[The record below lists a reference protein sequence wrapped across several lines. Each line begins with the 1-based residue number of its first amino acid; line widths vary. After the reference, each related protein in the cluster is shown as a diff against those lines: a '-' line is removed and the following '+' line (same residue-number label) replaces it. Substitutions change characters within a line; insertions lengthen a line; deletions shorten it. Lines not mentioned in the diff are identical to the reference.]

1 MNLLNRVFIGLGIG
15 PFVYLTMLYANGP
28 SHIVT
33 RADIN
38 GLAVMSIL
46 ISLTTVIFD
55 IEKLNYVFALVLHY
69 ISVNFILLLIS
80 FMNSDSNLK
89 FTIQHFLNVFI
100 IYLISWV
107 IVVLKSKIYA
117 RKLNSY
123 LKQL

>member
-1 MNLLNRVFIGLGIG
+1 MNLLSRVFIGLGIG
-15 PFVYLTMLYANGP
+15 PFVYLTMLYANAP

-55 IEKLNYVFALVLHY
+55 IEKLNYVFALILHY

-107 IVVLKSKIYA
+107 IVVFKSKLYA
-117 RKLNSY
+117 RKLNNY

>member
-15 PFVYLTMLYANGP
+15 PFVYLTMLYANGA

>member
-15 PFVYLTMLYANGP
+15 PFVYLMMLYVNGP

-33 RADIN
+33 REDIN

-107 IVVLKSKIYA
+107 IVVFKSKIYA

>member
-1 MNLLNRVFIGLGIG
+1 MNLLSRVFIGLGIG

-55 IEKLNYVFALVLHY
+55 IEKLNYVFALILHY

-107 IVVLKSKIYA
+107 IVVFKSKLYA
-117 RKLNSY
+117 
-123 LKQL
+123 

>member
-38 GLAVMSIL
+38 ALALMSIL

-107 IVVLKSKIYA
+107 IVVFKSKLYA
-117 RKLNSY
+117 RKLNNY